1 MKKLYFDY
9 KNKFLHSLNI
19 LKYQNIFDSIYI
31 LKNTINNNNKI
42 FICGNGGS
50 SAIASHFQCDFFKTI
65 RLYSKSKIKP
75 KIISLVSDIPLITAI
90 TNDIGYADIFK
101 FQIESLARKGDT
113 LLCISSSGK
122 SKNIIAAAIAAKKI
136 GVNVISLIGFSGKLA
151 KQLKIN
157 SSQVIEVKSNNYQ
170 IIEDI
175 HSYILHFM
183 TYILS
188 EK

>member
-1 MKKLYFDY
+1 
-9 KNKFLHSLNI
+9 
-19 LKYQNIFDSIYI
+19 
-31 LKNTINNNNKI
+31 
-42 FICGNGGS
+42 
-50 SAIASHFQCDFFKTI
+50 
-65 RLYSKSKIKP
+65 
-75 KIISLVSDIPLITAI
+75 
-90 TNDIGYADIFK
+90 
-101 FQIESLARKGDT
+101 LA
-113 LLCISSSGK
+113 
-122 SKNIIAAAIAAKKI
+122 AAAIAAKKI